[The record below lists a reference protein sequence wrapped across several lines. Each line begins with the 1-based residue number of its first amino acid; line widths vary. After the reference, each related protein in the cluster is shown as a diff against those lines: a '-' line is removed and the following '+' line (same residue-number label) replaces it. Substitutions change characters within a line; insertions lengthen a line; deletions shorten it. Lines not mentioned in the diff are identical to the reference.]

1 MKTYVLWL
9 RIFSFGLTG
18 LLVCTLTGAT
28 LMEKVYGSE
37 LASQYIY
44 RSPLVIGLW
53 GVIALSGLLYIIR
66 CGMTRHTATFALH
79 LSLLFILGGALI
91 THLTGIQGRIH
102 LRLDEAPTR
111 LFVTSEGIRRLP
123 FDISLQESNLIY
135 YPGTLTPMDFV
146 SHLNIQDAT
155 DTNVQTGTV
164 SMNRIFRHR
173 NYRFYQSGYDLDGR
187 GSTLSVAYDP
197 WGIALT
203 YTGYA
208 LLLVSIAA
216 FFFQRESRFRRLLRH
231 PLLRRGMT
239 HGALV
244 LLVAYPVTAEGT
256 TERKMP
262 QTLPNETA
270 KRFGDLYIYYNDR
283 ICPLQTVARDFTVK
297 LCGRDSYCGLS
308 AEQVFTGWF
317 FYYDDWKTEPMI
329 RIKDRR
335 LQKRLGIDGTE
346 ACLADFIEQDGY
358 KLDGLTENDGEGLRR
373 NIEEAN
379 EKFNLISML
388 CTGSLLRIYPC
399 HDTEGML
406 VWYSPADKLPAETPE
421 KQWVFIRSSLNYVA
435 EKVNLK
441 EYDETEEILGK
452 IRKYQTK
459 EAAEVLPGE
468 TRFRAEK
475 LYNRIGNT
483 RMPAM
488 LCVAVGLLAFAFG
501 IRQILTGRTWA
512 AAKHAGTAL
521 MFFLCAYLTLVLALR
536 GYVSGHA
543 PLTNGHET
551 MTFMAWC
558 SSLLTLVLRRHFTLA
573 AAFGFLVCGLSLMVA
588 MMGESNPRITLLM
601 PVLSSPLLSLHVV
614 VIMTAYSLLTFT
626 MLNGLVALIL
636 RATGRGTAV
645 QTEYLA
651 VISRLM
657 LYPAV
662 FLLSA
667 GIFIGAVW
675 ANISWGRYWGWDPK
689 EVWALITLLVY
700 ASSLHTTS
708 LPRFRRPLFFHVFC
722 VAAFLTVLTTYFGV
736 NFLLGGMHSYAGS

>member
-1 MKTYVLWL
+1 MKTNVLWL
-9 RIFSFGLTG
+9 RTLSFGLTG
-18 LLVCTLTGAT
+18 LLVCALTGAT
-28 LMEKVYGSE
+28 LVEKVHGSE

-44 RSPLVIGLW
+44 RSPFVIGLW
-53 GVIALSGLLYIIR
+53 GLTALSGLLYIIR
-66 CGMTRHTATFALH
+66 YGMARHTATFALH
-79 LSLLFILGGALI
+79 LSLALILGGAFV
-91 THLTGIQGRIH
+91 THLTGVQGRIH
-102 LRLDEAPTR
+102 LRQGEAPTR
-111 LFVTSEGIRRLP
+111 LFVTSEGIHRLP
-123 FDISLQESNLIY
+123 FDISLREFNLVY
-135 YPGTLTPMDFV
+135 YPGTLTPMDFI
-146 SHLNIQDAT
+146 SNLDIQDAAA
-155 DTNVQTGTV
+155 DSMLTGTV

-173 NYRFYQSGYDLDGR
+173 NYRFYQSGYDADGR
-187 GSTLSVAYDP
+187 GSTLSIAYDP
-197 WGIALT
+197 WGIGVT
-203 YTGYA
+203 YAGYA
-208 LLLVSIAA
+208 LLLVSMVA

-231 PLLRRGMT
+231 PLLRRGVI

-244 LLVAYPVTAEGT
+244 ILAAYPATAEGA

-270 KRFGDLYIYYNDR
+270 KHFGNLYIYYNDR

-297 LCGRDSYCGLS
+297 LCGRDSYRGLS

-335 LQKRLGIDGTE
+335 LQKRLGISGTE
-346 ACLADFIEQDGY
+346 ACLTDFIGQNGY
-358 KLDGLTENDGEGLRR
+358 KLDGPTEDDEEGLRR
-373 NIEEAN
+373 NIGEAN
-379 EKFNLISML
+379 EKFNLVSML

-399 HDTEGML
+399 HDAEGML

-421 KQWVFIRSSLNYVA
+421 AQWVFIRSSLNYVA

-441 EYDETEEILGK
+441 EYAETGEILEK

-468 TRFRAEK
+468 TRFQAEK

-501 IRQILTGRTWA
+501 IRQILTGRTWT

-521 MFFLCAYLTLVLALR
+521 MSLLCAYLTLVLVLR

-558 SSLLTLVLRRHFTLA
+558 SSLLTLVLHRRFTLVS
-573 AAFGFLVCGLSLMVA
+573 AFGFLVCGLSLTVA

-614 VIMTAYSLLTFT
+614 VIMTAYSLLAFT

-636 RATGRGTAV
+636 RATRHDTAI

-662 FLLSA
+662 FLLAA

-675 ANISWGRYWGWDPK
+675 ANVSWGRYWGWDPK

-708 LPRFRRPLFFHVFC
+708 LSRFRRPMFLHAFC
-722 VAAFLTVLTTYFGV
+722 VAAFLTVLITYFGV
-736 NFLLGGMHSYAGS
+736 NFLLGGMHSYANN